1 MERTLAILKPDAVS
15 KGKVRGAPRGQCSA
29 CARAEGRWAP
39 DSEAS
44 ARVQAEAMKEL
55 IEADGFKIIKE
66 KKLCLTVNQVLP
78 LPPARAPSSPPR
90 PTEATA
96 RPSTQR
102 ASRLSFGAGA
112 QAKTFYK
119 EHAQRPFYGSLVNFM
134 TSGDCVVLLLQKD
147 NAIKDWRS
155 LMGPTNSIKVPRPAP
170 PFRPCAAAALPLDE
184 PRRRPKGALTM
195 REPARR
201 QARAEAKDSLRAK
214 FGTDGSQNACHGA
227 SAPRNAASRGSGGDP
242 AARH

>member
-1 MERTLAILKPDAVS
+1 MWQAIVAPGAMHLRGGGMERTLAILKPDAVS

-112 QAKTFYK
+112 QAKTFLQGARATPLLRVAG
-119 EHAQRPFYGSLVNFM
+119 ELHDVGRLRGAAAPEGQRHQGLALANGAHQLHQGAP
-134 TSGDCVVLLLQKD
+134 
-147 NAIKDWRS
+147 
-155 LMGPTNSIKVPRPAP
+155 PRPALP
-170 PFRPCAAAALPLDE
+170 AVRRGCAS
-184 PRRRPKGALTM
+184 PR
-195 REPARR
+195 
-201 QARAEAKDSLRAK
+201 
-214 FGTDGSQNACHGA
+214 
-227 SAPRNAASRGSGGDP
+227 
-242 AARH
+242 